1 MIKINPRTG
10 KRPEMPIGV
19 QTFDEM
25 ASGEWVYVDKTALV
39 YELATSSK
47 HNFLSRP
54 RRFGKSLL
62 VSTLAAYFRGDKG
75 LFNGLAMEGLEKE
88 WVQHPVF
95 VFDFVN
101 GEFRDSNEQLR
112 TFIDSKLSE
121 FEEIWGKSDAEGTFG
136 TRFAGVIARAVEK
149 TGQRAVVLF
158 DEYDKALTDTRTN
171 PELNEQ
177 NKSTVKSIF
186 SVLKGSDRHI
196 RFSLLTG
203 VTKFSKVSLFSDVN
217 HLNDI
222 SLDEKYAA
230 ICGITQEELEENFEP
245 EIQELALK
253 NHQSYQDALDKLKQE
268 YNGYHFF
275 EDGPSVYNPF
285 STINVLAKSKYNDY
299 WYKTGT
305 PTFLVEELLYYGTD
319 LTDFDDQIFAT
330 SIGIDEY
337 RPESGDPVPLLLQS
351 GYLTVKGFNSED
363 GLYELG
369 FPNEE
374 VRRGFSGSLINVV
387 TTKADF
393 GEAKDAAKFK
403 VDLVNGDLET
413 FFDRLKTFFA
423 AYPFELF
430 HKKDFEKSYQSVL
443 YMLFC
448 FIGQVV
454 DVEKSTNKGRVDAIV
469 KNSKHVYIFEFKTT
483 KNGTVDDALEQIER
497 RGYALQFENNP
508 DESRD
513 VTKVGVVFDVETRN
527 ISEWKVG

>member
-47 HNFLSRP
+47 QNFLSRP

-62 VSTLAAYFRGDKG
+62 VSTLAAYFRGDKE
-75 LFNGLAMEGLEKE
+75 LFKGLAMEELETE

-112 TFIDSKLSE
+112 TFIDKKLSE
-121 FEEIWGKSDAEGTFG
+121 FEEIWGKSEKEGTFG
-136 TRFAGVIARAVEK
+136 TRFADLLQRAAEK

-158 DEYDKALTDTRTN
+158 DEFDKALTDTRTD
-171 PELNEQ
+171 PELNEK

-203 VTKFSKVSLFSDVN
+203 VTKFSKISLFSDVN
-217 HLNDI
+217 HLKDI
-222 SLDEKYAA
+222 SLDERYAA

-245 EIQELALK
+245 EIEQLADK
-253 NHQSYQDALDKLKQE
+253 NGQTYEGAVEKLKQE

-285 STINVLAKSKYNDY
+285 STINVLDSKKYDDY

-305 PTFLVEELLYYGTD
+305 PTFLVDELLNYGTD
-319 LTDFDDQIFAT
+319 LTDLDERIYAT
-330 SIGIDEY
+330 PMGLDEY
-337 RPESGDPVPLLLQS
+337 RPESGDPVPLLFQS
-351 GYLTVKGFNSED
+351 GYLTIKNFDREG

-374 VRRGFSGSLINVV
+374 VRRGFSGSLLNVI

-393 GEAKDAAKFK
+393 ETSKDAAQFK
-403 VDLVNGDLET
+403 ADLLKGDLET
-413 FFDRLKTFFA
+413 FFDRLSTFFA

-430 HKKDFEKSYQSVL
+430 HQKNFEKSYQSAL
-443 YMLFC
+443 YVLFC

-469 KNSKHVYIFEFKTT
+469 KNSKHIYIFEFKTT
-483 KNGTVDDALEQIER
+483 KNGTVDDALAQIDE
-497 RGYALQFENNP
+497 RGYAAQFESNP

-513 VTKVGVVFDVETRN
+513 VTKVGVVFDIETKN